1 VSVVLVIRQAK
12 RMRRIVLSSVACLAV
27 PYFSTLFHEL
37 HDFRRK
43 VIEHKMCVWIFCSTF
58 VRSISHYKQNSPT
71 YYHKRRQPNCSLR
84 ANGRSDGTKL
94 FLASERAVGWN
105 RTVPCE
111 RANGRSDGTELFLA
125 SERAVGW
132 TQRDRHDE
140 ANIRLSKF
148 CERV

>member
-1 VSVVLVIRQAK
+1 MSVVLVIRQAK

-105 RTVPCE
+105 QTVPCE
-111 RANGRSDGTELFLA
+111 RTGGRMEPNCSLRA

-132 TQRDRHDE
+132 NRTVP
-140 ANIRLSKF
+140 
-148 CERV
+148 CERTGGRMDTERQT